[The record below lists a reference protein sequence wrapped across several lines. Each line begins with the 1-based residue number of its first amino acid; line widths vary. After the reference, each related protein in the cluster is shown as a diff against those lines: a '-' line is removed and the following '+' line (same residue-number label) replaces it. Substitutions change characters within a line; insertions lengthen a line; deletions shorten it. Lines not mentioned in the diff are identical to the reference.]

1 LIYNSPKGTS
11 DYFGEDIKYRN
22 FILKIARELFDIY
35 NYSEIITPHF
45 EYSEVFARGIGENS
59 EIVQK
64 EMFNFF
70 DKKGRSLTL
79 RPEGTASIVR
89 AVIEN
94 KLYLENL
101 PLKLF
106 YIGSMFRYERPQ
118 KGRMREFVQIGVEAI
133 GSYTPALYAEI
144 IWLLN
149 TLFEQIGFKNLVLH
163 INNIGCLEC
172 RQEYLKALEN
182 YLKPFKEQLCPDCV
196 SRVDKNT
203 LRVFDCKVST
213 CKEIL
218 KNSPKIDSYLCS
230 KCKAHFEKVV
240 ELLDV
245 LGINYFYNQGLVR
258 GFDYYTRTIF
268 EVISP
273 EINSTQNALG
283 GGGRYDDLIKEFGGP
298 QLSSVGFAIGAERT
312 VMLMKELGIKIPENN
327 NDKGKT
333 YIVSMDLKYNKYL
346 FEIVKFLRTSGV
358 SCDIN
363 FNIKNIG
370 KEIKS
375 AQSNGFDNAII
386 IGEEEYEKQK
396 LTIKRL
402 KDFSQHEFCWKSEK
416 EKIINFLIK
425 ME

>member
-1 LIYNSPKGTS
+1 MTYNSPKGTS

-133 GSYTPALYAEI
+133 GSDNPALDAEI

-258 GFDYYTRTIF
+258 GFDYYTRTVF
-268 EVISP
+268 EIVSKDIKSA
-273 EINSTQNALG
+273 QNALG
-283 GGGRYDDLIKEFGGP
+283 GGGRYDNLIEEFGGP
-298 QLSSVGFAIGAERT
+298 KLSSTGFAIGLERT
-312 VMLMKELGIKIPENN
+312 VLLMKRLNIEINSYLAEN
-327 NDKGKT
+327 KKV
-333 YIVSMDLKYNKYL
+333 YVISMDTKFDKFL
-346 FEIVKFLRTSGV
+346 FEVLKFLRDNKV
-358 SCDIN
+358 ICDTN
-363 FNIKNIG
+363 FNIKNIS
-370 KEIKS
+370 KEIKL
-375 AQSNGFDNAII
+375 AKEKKYNFII
-386 IGEEEYEKQK
+386 IVGENEVNNNFI
-396 LTIKRL
+396 TIKNL
-402 KDFSQHEFCWKSEK
+402 NSFSQEK
-416 EKIINFLIK
+416 FNWLDKKTEILNFLK
-425 ME
+425 N